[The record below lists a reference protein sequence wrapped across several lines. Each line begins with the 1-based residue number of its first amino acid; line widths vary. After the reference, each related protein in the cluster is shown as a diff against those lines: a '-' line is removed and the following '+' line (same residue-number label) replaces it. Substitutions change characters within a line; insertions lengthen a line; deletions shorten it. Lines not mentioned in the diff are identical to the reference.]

1 MRRRVWWLPLVA
13 MLEVNM
19 MRAQDLSVGTAQAT
33 ALATGGHVDVQFTTG
48 AFHGNV
54 EALQRAMNGSSDVVL
69 VKAARCDAR
78 ATMEAEQA
86 VDVVLRA
93 AAGWRWDATALVMRA
108 TDSPCTERGVVLRR
122 QPPKLAAFLED
133 YQRSQ
138 RSSSCAD
145 VQVAREPRGTYLGN
159 RFSTM
164 VQVFSRAALQAVAE
178 RPFIPRGLPKYLL
191 SDAWCDTRADLE
203 CFFLPASPCGLDPGG
218 LTKGPAHEYLG
229 PIRMGGKQPK
239 EGGRCIHD
247 NSSWNCDPSYQ
258 PSGIPNFTVPSCY
271 KSQHRLPR
279 YRSVVSSMT
288 WRPGVLAA
296 RRSQH
301 GSIVAK
307 K

>member
-1 MRRRVWWLPLVA
+1 M
-13 MLEVNM
+13 
-19 MRAQDLSVGTAQAT
+19 
-33 ALATGGHVDVQFTTG
+33 DVQFTTG

-145 VQVAREPRGTYLGN
+145 VQVAREPGGTYLGN

-164 VQVFSRAALQAVAE
+164 MQVFSRAALQAVAG

-239 EGGRCIHD
+239 EGGRCIHE
-247 NSSWNCDPSYQ
+247 NSSWNCDPSYW

-288 WRPGVLAA
+288 WRPGVPSSLM
-296 RRSQH
+296 
-301 GSIVAK
+301 
-307 K
+307 